1 MITKNDIISLSKL
14 HGLRPWQEEKRYMQ
28 VLILNSLFN
37 YPLILKGG
45 TYLWLFHGLRR
56 FSEDLD
62 FTANDK
68 INDDVSNTVH
78 QNLSLIGINN
88 ELKVLK
94 NNNVTLSFRIL
105 SNGPLYTGVLD
116 RTPVYIEISRREK
129 IIKKPIVLKFDFPE
143 YDLPVRILSG
153 MSLDEVASEKIR
165 AIYTRKKPRD
175 IYDLFYLVTK
185 KKAKFDLEMVNKK
198 LEYYDIIFDKEDLI
212 SEILKQKD
220 FFRNTLRNIVMD
232 ELPDINDIIKIISIW
247 VSNLLP

>member
-68 INDDVSNTVH
+68 INDNVSNTVH

-88 ELKVLK
+88 ELKILK

-116 RTPVYIEISRREK
+116 RIPVYIEIIF
-129 IIKKPIVLKFDFPE
+129 II
-143 YDLPVRILSG
+143 S
-153 MSLDEVASEKIR
+153 
-165 AIYTRKKPRD
+165 
-175 IYDLFYLVTK
+175 
-185 KKAKFDLEMVNKK
+185 
-198 LEYYDIIFDKEDLI
+198 LI
-212 SEILKQKD
+212 SGNSSITIFLSVFLKKS
-220 FFRNTLRNIVMD
+220 FCLSISLTKYSLSN
-232 ELPDINDIIKIISIW
+232 IIS
-247 VSNLLP
+247 